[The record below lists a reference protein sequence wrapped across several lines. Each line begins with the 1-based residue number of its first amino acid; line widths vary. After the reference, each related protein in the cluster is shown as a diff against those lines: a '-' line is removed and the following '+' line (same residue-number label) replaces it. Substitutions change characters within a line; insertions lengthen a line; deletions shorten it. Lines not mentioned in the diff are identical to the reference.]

1 MENDMIIN
9 WEGHI
14 IGSNHDLFL
23 RNNPN
28 ICPVRLGKAMKNCR
42 AGLQAKILA
51 VRSWTGVL

>member
-1 MENDMIIN
+1 MIIN